1 MSLEGEGGGTQ
12 RGSWVPP
19 QGVRNGCGCAGRRGL
34 RLVMEYLPNGCLRDY
49 LQKNQH
55 RLEHRSLLLYAW
67 QICKVG
73 PCPVPPRPPPPR
85 HHGGTAA
92 KGLPRG
98 VCVRARARV
107 WGGRD
112 GGRAVPPLTLG
123 GTAWVVVV
131 RGCDPPPSC
140 RAWST
145 WGRSAACTATWPPGT
160 SWWRARPTSR
170 SATSGWPSCCRRT
183 RSTMWCRSPAR
194 APSSGEGSV
203 VLGGLGGWGAQQ
215 DPVLSTLPP
224 AGMRPSPWLT
234 TSSPEHPTSGA
245 SGCSSTSSSPT
256 ATRAGAPRR

>member
-12 RGSWVPP
+12 RGSRVPP
-19 QGVRNGCGCAGRRGL
+19 RGVRNGCGCAGRRGL

-73 PCPVPPRPPPPR
+73 PCPVPPRPPPPSPWG
-85 HHGGTAA
+85 HGGKGAPPWGLRACACARLGRSGWGQSGATAH
-92 KGLPRG
+92 P
-98 VCVRARARV
+98 
-107 WGGRD
+107 GGHS
-112 GGRAVPPLTLG
+112 LG
-123 GTAWVVVV
+123 GGGEGL
-131 RGCDPPPSC
+131 RPPPSC

-183 RSTMWCRSPAR
+183 RSTTWCRSPAR
-194 APSSGEGSV
+194 ALSSGEGSV